1 MPPADI
7 VKAMATL
14 RKLLHSDVK
23 RLRIYLEGL
32 SCDPLRIIS
41 HVLTGRWTKG
51 MTNNTQ
57 EFFKWFI
64 DAKCKAP
71 WIDEKDGGG
80 WKRSELDFDVAKS
93 TAEVMAKLAHKFLKS
108 LVNGVD
114 GLPSGFKALVTKDLS
129 DEKDSESKESGGKRK
144 VKS

>member
-51 MTNNTQ
+51 MTDNTQ

-71 WIDEKDGGG
+71 WIEEKDGGG

-93 TAEVMAKLAHKFLKS
+93 TAEVMAKF
-108 LVNGVD
+108 V